1 MTLSTITGGF
11 DPAYQSLCCGSA
23 LRHAKMWVDCSG
35 TRLSDNNSGSG
46 VGDSFSKGNLLIV
59 MGSESGIGDSSMA
72 TWVGD
77 L

>member
-1 MTLSTITGGF
+1 M
-11 DPAYQSLCCGSA
+11 
-23 LRHAKMWVDCSG
+23 DCSG